1 MMDINKQRIAVYGL
15 VLNKFKKEEF
25 LIIKRAAHDTHPN
38 LWELPGG
45 AVDLGED
52 PQYAVKREILEET
65 GLKTATLYPLTL
77 LNGHSVSDTSMQVV
91 RIVYLCHQTEAGS
104 IKLSPDHHKYR
115 WVAFAKL
122 PPLEYSD
129 IFIETL
135 KKINDYPHLIT
146 DR

>member
-1 MMDINKQRIAVYGL
+1 MDITKQRIAVYGL
-15 VLNKFKKEEF
+15 ILNQSRKEEF
-25 LIIKRAAHDTHPN
+25 LIIKRAAHDTHSN

-45 AVDLGED
+45 AIDLGED

-104 IKLSPDHHKYR
+104 IKLSPDHSEYR
-115 WVAFAKL
+115 WITFAKL
-122 PPLEYSD
+122 PVLEYSD
-129 IFIETL
+129 IFTETL
-135 KKINDYPHLIT
+135 KKINEYPELIT
-146 DR
+146 NR

>member
-1 MMDINKQRIAVYGL
+1 MDISKQRIAVYGL
-15 VLNKFKKEEF
+15 ILNQIKKEEF

-52 PQYAVKREILEET
+52 PQQAIKREISEET
-65 GLKTATLYPLTL
+65 GLKTGTLYPLTV
-77 LNGHSVSDTSMQVV
+77 LNGHSVSDTSMQVIM
-91 RIVYLCHQTEAGS
+91 IVYLCLQTESES
-104 IKLSPDHHKYR
+104 IKLSPDHSEYR
-115 WVAFAKL
+115 WITFTKL

-129 IFIETL
+129 IFTKTL